1 MLLTVAGVCAGCV
14 ATASSGL
21 AATTRP
27 AHTPRTRLSATFV
40 PKRLGAPTTIG
51 LALKIA
57 QPAQLTPPPLSSID
71 VSYPS
76 DLSFATS
83 GLGLAACD
91 PTALEALGA
100 EACPPNSE
108 MGNGTATAEVPFGL
122 FVVPEKIT
130 LKLFAGPSPDGYL
143 HLLILAEGTAP
154 VMGHVQLSAVLL
166 PGHLRI
172 DVPRVPSLPG
182 GADVAFTSL
191 TATLG
196 GSLTYYERSRGR
208 TIAYRPKG
216 IGLPNRC
223 PAGGWRLQGK
233 LAFLDGQ
240 RSRAETVISCP
251 STRRRRG
258 RAQAR
263 VRNTHIAQRP

>member
-27 AHTPRTRLSATFV
+27 EHTPRTKLSATFV

-51 LALKIA
+51 LVLKIA
-57 QPAQLTPPPLSSID
+57 QPTQLTPPPLSTID
-71 VSYPS
+71 VSYPR

-91 PTALEALGA
+91 PAALEALGS
-100 EACPPNSE
+100 EVCPPNSR
-108 MGNGTATAEVPFGL
+108 MGSGTATAEVPFGL
-122 FVVPEKIT
+122 YVLPEKIA
-130 LKLFAGPSPDGYL
+130 LSLFAGPSTDGYL
-143 HLLILAEGTAP
+143 HLLILAEGATP
-154 VMGHVQLSAVLL
+154 VMGRVQLKAVLL

-172 DVPRVPSLPG
+172 EVPRIPSLPG

-196 GSLTYYERSRGR
+196 GSLTYYERSRGH
-208 TIAYRPKG
+208 TIAYQPKG
-216 IGLPNRC
+216 VGLPNRC

-240 RSRAETVISCP
+240 RSQAQTTISCP
-251 STRRRRG
+251 RTRVRRG
-258 RAQAR
+258 
-263 VRNTHIAQRP
+263 